1 MRRDPVSFEG
11 PASGT
16 FPPLTRTVRILLLA
30 NVSLFVAVFL
40 ASLISPGAETL
51 FIRTLGLVPGDVLRF
66 PPFLWQFVTYA
77 FVHSPSDPFHVLLN
91 MLALYMLG
99 GLVEERKGSAWFLRL
114 YAVSLLAG
122 GLVHVVYGTLRFE
135 GRSPCIGASGAVL
148 GVMLAAA
155 RLYPR
160 LPVFFWFVLLP
171 LWVVAGILVALD
183 VLPILTELTSRVRP
197 DGTAH
202 AAHLGGALAG
212 FFWAGAPAW
221 LTDRPLLPA
230 GKMKSL
236 RRALDNRRRRGEES
250 RRRRMDALLARISK
264 EGIGSLSHSERR
276 FLVRESRRARARR
289 GGRPG
294 GEEP

>member
-16 FPPLTRTVRILLLA
+16 FPPVTRTVRLLLLA
-30 NVSLFVAVFL
+30 NVSIFVLVFVS
-40 ASLISPGAETL
+40 SLISPGAETFL
-51 FIRTLGLVPGDVLRF
+51 VRTFGLVPGDVLRF
-66 PPFLWQFVTYA
+66 PPFLWQFLTYA
-77 FVHSPSDPFHVLLN
+77 FLHSPNDPFHVLLN

-99 GLVEERKGSAWFLRL
+99 GLVEDRKGSAWFLRL

-135 GRSPCIGASGAVL
+135 GRTPCIGASGAVL

-171 LWVVAGILVALD
+171 LWVVASIFVGLD
-183 VLPILTELTSRVRP
+183 ILPILKELQPGARTG
-197 DGTAH
+197 GTAH

-212 FFWAGAPAW
+212 FLWAGAPSW

-230 GKMKSL
+230 GRMRSL
-236 RRALDNRRRRGEES
+236 RRALDNRRRRREEG
-250 RRRRMDALLARISK
+250 RRRRMDALLGRISR
-264 EGIGSLSHSERR
+264 EGIGSLTYSERR

-289 GGRPG
+289 GGPG
-294 GEEP
+294 